1 MSDKNE
7 LIVEEKGAVCSIV
20 FNRPEKRN
28 LLTPEMLLGLE
39 DALGRL
45 ANKDRT
51 RCVVIRGAGDKAFS
65 SGYDISSIGKDDM
78 IKNHSGENP
87 LPRAVK
93 SIKNFPYPVIAM
105 LNGHAFGAG
114 LEIAATCDIRTAVKG
129 CLLGMPPAKL
139 GVIYSYRG
147 VRTFLNLIGPGY
159 TKELFLTGRPVDSE
173 RAESMGLVNF
183 TLPASELEKF
193 TYEMAGEITEN
204 APLSLKGLKEMVNVW
219 QRNQTIGKEDEALL
233 MKLTLSVQ
241 ESEDYKEG
249 QRSFAEKRKPVF
261 RGK

>member
-1 MSDKNE
+1 MPDKNE
-7 LIVEEKGAVCSIV
+7 LIVEEDGPICSIV

-28 LLTPEMLLGLE
+28 LLTPGMLLGIE
-39 DALGRL
+39 KALNRL
-45 ANKDRT
+45 REEGKT
-51 RCVVIRGAGDKAFS
+51 RCVVIRGAGDRAFS
-65 SGYDISSIGKDDM
+65 SGYDIGSIGKDDM

-87 LPRAVK
+87 LPRAVR
-93 SIKNFPYPVIAM
+93 SIERFPYPVIAM

-114 LEIAATCDIRTAVKG
+114 LEIAATCDIRTAAKG
-129 CLLGMPPAKL
+129 CQLGMPPAKL

-147 VRTFLNLIGPGY
+147 VKTFLNLIGPGY

-173 RAESMGLVNF
+173 RAERIGLVNF
-183 TLPASELEKF
+183 TLPASDLVNF
-193 TYEMAGEITEN
+193 TYEIAREITEN

-219 QRNQTIGKEDEALL
+219 QRNQIIRGEDEELL
-233 MKLTLSVQ
+233 RKLTLSVQ

-261 RGK
+261 KGE